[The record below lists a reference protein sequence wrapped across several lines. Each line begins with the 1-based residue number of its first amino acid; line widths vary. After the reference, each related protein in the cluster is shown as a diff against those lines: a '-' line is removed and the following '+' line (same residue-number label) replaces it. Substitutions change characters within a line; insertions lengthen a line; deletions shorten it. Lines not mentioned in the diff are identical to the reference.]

1 MSGDSQPMM
10 SFQYNEPEE
19 LESDAQKKPSSYPAQ
34 ETPPVLTDP
43 PEQKEIQLAVAEEE
57 IIQITLSLSD
67 NEMQTFP
74 NVSEEYPPEASSR
87 TEPEPK
93 PDVKQEYEDVAVTT
107 EEDKWEIIRLEET
120 QACHTSGEKAGAQ
133 LKPEENE
140 LHQPEESFQPCPH
153 RTPSSSGG
161 YFSSVRSQITQSCLI
176 NTTSPEML
184 GPLQNQ
190 EDLDPPDAPLRP
202 CSVRLQRP
210 EILQRAISQFHVCS
224 FCDKIFKYRRTLR
237 RHRRFHTGER
247 PHGCSLC
254 SRAFILRRTL
264 RQHMKAHFRRPYSCT
279 QCGKRFRHWRKLRLH
294 WRSHAGESP
303 FICSR
308 CGKRCRTLKSLDRHL
323 AYVDHDCESKRSLPE
338 T

>member
-1 MSGDSQPMM
+1 MSGDSQPMI
-10 SFQYNEPEE
+10 SFQYNEPGE
-19 LESDAQKKPSSYPAQ
+19 LEPDSQKKNSSLPAQ
-34 ETPPVLTDP
+34 ETPPVLTIL
-43 PEQKEIQLAVAEEE
+43 PEQKETQLAVAEEE

-74 NVSEEYPPEASSR
+74 NVSEEYPPEASST
-87 TEPEPK
+87 TEPELK
-93 PDVKQEYEDVAVTT
+93 PDVKQEYEDIAVTT
-107 EEDKWEIIRLEET
+107 EEDKWELVRLEET
-120 QACHTSGEKAGAQ
+120 EACHIPGESAGAQ

-140 LHQPEESFQPCPH
+140 LHEPEESFQPCPH
-153 RTPSSSGG
+153 RSPSSSGG

-176 NTTSPEML
+176 NTTSSVRIDTLPK
-184 GPLQNQ
+184 Q
-190 EDLDPPDAPLRP
+190 EDIDPPDAPLRP

-264 RQHMKAHFRRPYSCT
+264 RQHMKAHFRLQLHAAAGRGLDTGGSCGCT
-279 QCGKRFRHWRKLRLH
+279 GALTPERVP
-294 WRSHAGESP
+294 SSAAAAANAAG
-303 FICSR
+303 
-308 CGKRCRTLKSLDRHL
+308 L
-323 AYVDHDCESKRSLPE
+323 
-338 T
+338 